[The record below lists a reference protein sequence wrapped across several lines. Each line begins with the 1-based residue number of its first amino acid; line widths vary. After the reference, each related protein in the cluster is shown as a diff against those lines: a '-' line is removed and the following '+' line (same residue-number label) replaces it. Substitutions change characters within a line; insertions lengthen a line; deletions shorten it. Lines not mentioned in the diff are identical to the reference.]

1 MIKIVDIDEL
11 FDKYIAGYVYSNVG
25 KVKPEEIENNIPVL
39 YKKFGDEPLKELDGK
54 TPNEYYLA
62 FTTDELLDALKTH
75 IETGVAVSDFLCEAI
90 EKGDEKAIVKRL
102 DADNGEEFTAYLLNF
117 IDVKNVNSA
126 GEKLLEFV
134 LFDYPAAIS
143 ELSAEILCKQPDTV
157 KEKVITAFPDAAEDK
172 KDCLAEILSKCKKDD
187 RIFDILIGRFLSA
200 KKIALYAGYLGKYG
214 DERAIPYLAA
224 AAEDEKTDYADF
236 EELRF
241 AIELLGG
248 EYKGKRTFTADKT
261 LKKIQGA
268 RNTAIVGKK

>member
-1 MIKIVDIDEL
+1 MVKIVDIDEL

-39 YKKFGDEPLKELDGK
+39 YKKFGDEPLKELNGK
-54 TPNEYYLA
+54 TPNEYYTA
-62 FTTDELLDALKTH
+62 FSTDELLNALKTH
-75 IETGVAVSDFLCEAI
+75 IEKGVAVSDFLCEAI
-90 EKGDEKAIVKRL
+90 ERGEEKVIVNRL
-102 DADNGEEFTAYLLNF
+102 DEENGEEFTAYLLNF
-117 IDVKNVNSA
+117 IDVKNINSA
-126 GEKLLEFV
+126 SDKLLEFV
-134 LFDYPAAIS
+134 LFDYPAAIT
-143 ELSAEILCKQPDTV
+143 ELAAEILCKEPEAV
-157 KEKVITAFPDAAEDK
+157 KERVISAFSDAAEEK
-172 KDCLAEILSKCKKDD
+172 KDCLAEILSKCTKDD
-187 RIFDILIGRFLSA
+187 RIFDILIGRFLST
-200 KKIALYAGYLGKYG
+200 KKIALYAGYLGRYG

-248 EYKGKRTFTADKT
+248 EYKGKRNFSSDKT